1 MSDETVHGE
10 NKEMEHQEAAPVTD
24 ETKTKDA
31 VSGDKKPAKGIVIPL
46 NREDGEEA
54 LAEAK
59 ETLGEAIDNIKTAF
73 AGLKKTLEPLRV
85 GLTDVAGTF
94 KEGADEFRKMT
105 SQAVDKV
112 NHSEGTQEEAKEAA
126 QAPEAKKSPEV
137 AAAKEASEAIA
148 AGMNKLKDRASKV
161 NFNLRDSLQKEFEQF
176 ADKNLSESD
185 YTVDENGKRVV
196 KVDAKFMQAHA
207 NEVVPQLISGAVGSF
222 FKAILGENIMQTQSA
237 EKTDEDAD
245 EAKSEEKAESKYAVK
260 FDFSGAVS
268 DAIRNATVM
277 PEAQTEDQI
286 HEREQGREVLIE
298 SAKIVEDS
306 LNGLSTADA
315 KERIEK
321 AVKRVDMD
329 DADKAPEDI
338 KPIDEKHQKI
348 LDLSKQLDQSSHHDG
363 DKD

>member
-10 NKEMEHQEAAPVTD
+10 NKEMEQQQAAPVTA
-24 ETKTKDA
+24 ETETEQAATD
-31 VSGDKKPAKGIVIPL
+31 DKKPAKGIVIPL
-46 NREDGEEA
+46 NREAGEEA
-54 LAEAK
+54 LADAK

-73 AGLKKTLEPLRV
+73 AGLKKSLEPLRA

-105 SQAVDKV
+105 SQAADKV
-112 NHSEGTQEEAKEAA
+112 SHAEGTQEAKETSAE
-126 QAPEAKKSPEV
+126 PEVRKSPEV
-137 AAAKEASEAIA
+137 LAAKEASEAIA
-148 AGMNKLKDRASKV
+148 SGMNKLKERASNV
-161 NFNLRDSLQKEFEQF
+161 NFNLKESLQKEFEQF

-185 YTVDENGKRVV
+185 YTIDENGKRVV

-237 EKTDEDAD
+237 EKAEESESEDQSKD
-245 EAKSEEKAESKYAVK
+245 KAESKYAVK
-260 FDFSGAVS
+260 FDFSGAVK
-268 DAIRNATVM
+268 DAIRNAQVM
-277 PEAQTEDQI
+277 PEAQTDEQI

-321 AVKRVDMD
+321 AIKRVDMD
-329 DADKAPEDI
+329 DSEKAPEDI

-348 LDLSKQLDQSSHHDG
+348 LDLSRQLDQSSHRDG
-363 DKD
+363 DKE